1 MKKVILDVDTGS
13 DDAIAIMT
21 AVLSPELE
29 VLGVCS
35 VNGNRCIDNT
45 TENSLRVMECLG
57 EEKRVPVYRGA
68 ALPLTVSLTK
78 GRRDAVPFQ
87 GQKNQREDVHGDFLP
102 LPKAHLKEER
112 EPAVMWLLQ
121 TLLAA
126 EPKSI
131 SIIAV
136 GPLTNLAL
144 LLCSWPEAAE
154 RIDRLYI
161 MGGGWREQNI
171 TPAAEFNFWIDPEAA
186 AIVLNS
192 GCDIVLVP
200 LDATHAA
207 ALPIGLAEE
216 LERAGS
222 ALARLAAVLM
232 RKRLSGY
239 NNWQPMQDQT
249 TVPIHDALAVCAAI
263 DETVLKDVRNV
274 HVAVDIGGGAAD
286 GQSICDVEQKNKEA
300 VPNVH
305 IALSADA
312 EKFAQMLRKVF
323 CDAKHAGQ
331 QTA

>member
-13 DDAIAIMT
+13 DDAIAIMA

-35 VNGNRCIDNT
+35 VNGNRCVDNT

-57 EEKRVPVYRGA
+57 EDKRVPVYRGA

-78 GRRDAVPFQ
+78 GRRESVPFQ
-87 GQKNQREDVHGDFLP
+87 GQKNQCEDVHGDFLP
-102 LPKAHLKEER
+102 LPKASLQADSK
-112 EPAVMWLLQ
+112 PAVQWLLQ
-121 TLLAA
+121 TLFEAA
-126 EPKSI
+126 PKSI

-144 LLCSWPEAAE
+144 LFRSWPEAAE
-154 RIDRLYI
+154 RIERLYI

-207 ALPIGLAEE
+207 ALPIGLAEK
-216 LERAGS
+216 LEACGTVP
-222 ALARLAAVLM
+222 AKLAAALM

-263 DETVLKDVRNV
+263 DETVLKDVRQV
-274 HVAVDIGGGAAD
+274 HVAVDIGGGVSD
-286 GQSICDVEQKNKEA
+286 GQSVCDVEQKDKDA
-300 VPNVH
+300 VPNVR
-305 IALSADA
+305 IALSANA
-312 EKFAQMLRKVF
+312 EKFAQMLHIIFDQSKE
-323 CDAKHAGQ
+323 KN
-331 QTA
+331 